1 MPKPNLPNWFVY
13 IVRCA
18 DRSLY
23 TGVTT
28 DLPRRLRQHN
38 AGTASRVYAFPA
50 AGRTGLSGERRARG
64 AALQREVAI
73 KRLSRSAKEQL
84 IARRG
89 HARSNRLFPG
99 CQVLDRAISWVPV
112 EEARLTLLSKVHWG

>member
-1 MPKPNLPNWFVY
+1 MPKPNLPTWFVY
-13 IVRCA
+13 ILRCA

-38 AGTASRVYAFPA
+38 AGTASRYTRSRLPVELTYWEK
-50 AGRTGLSGERRARG
+50 AGSHG

-73 KRLSRSAKEQL
+73 KRLTRSAKEQL
-84 IARRG
+84 IAGKRQR
-89 HARSNRLFPG
+89 ARKGTS
-99 CQVLDRAISWVPV
+99 RAASC
-112 EEARLTLLSKVHWG
+112 

>member
-1 MPKPNLPNWFVY
+1 MPKPSHPNWFVY

-38 AGTASRVYAFPA
+38 AGTASRYTRSRLPVELAYREKA
-50 AGRTGLSGERRARG
+50 AGRG
-64 AALQREVAI
+64 AALQREAAI
-73 KRLSRSAKEQL
+73 KRLSRSAKEHL
-84 IARRG
+84 IARR
-89 HARSNRLFPG
+89 RQR
-99 CQVLDRAISWVPV
+99 DRKGAPPT
-112 EEARLTLLSKVHWG
+112 AKC